1 MIMFFTLFTI
11 ETATMM
17 SIFFHRIIKKRMGKY
32 FFYDMLWYYHEYNF
46 YSGLLY

>member
-17 SIFFHRIIKKRMGKY
+17 SIFFHRIIKRMGKY
-32 FFYDMLWYYHEYNF
+32 FFYDMLWLSNKKEKI
-46 YSGLLY
+46 SSSKMM